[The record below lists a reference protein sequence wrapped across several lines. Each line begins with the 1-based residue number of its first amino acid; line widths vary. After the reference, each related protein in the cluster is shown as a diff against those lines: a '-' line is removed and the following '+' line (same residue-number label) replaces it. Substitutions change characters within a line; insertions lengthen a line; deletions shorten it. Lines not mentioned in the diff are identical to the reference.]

1 MSPRPVLQPSEPE
14 DRGRRT
20 LTLAEVKARFTA
32 ITKISARRHDAA
44 TWSPF
49 PTRAATAD
57 PPWRPLETI
66 GHALQ
71 RAAAE
76 NA

>member
-1 MSPRPVLQPSEPE
+1 MSPRPVLQPIEPE

-20 LTLAEVKARFTA
+20 LTLAEAKARFTA
-32 ITKISARRHDAA
+32 ITKLDARRHDVGR
-44 TWSPF
+44 WSPI
-49 PTRAATAD
+49 PSRAATAD
-57 PPWRPLETI
+57 PPWQPTDLL